1 MARRQ
6 EHTLTDRRRYLQL
19 LGLGGASVLA
29 GCSGGD
35 SGSDGTG
42 DGSSDGGSSDGSSD
56 GGSGDGSSD
65 GGSDGEDSS
74 TETAGGIQRGGHLR
88 LAFNIFPQSLH
99 PMEGTSGG
107 DMVLR
112 EAAVSRLT
120 RLDQSLAAT
129 PDLATEWESNDANDE
144 WTFML
149 TEDAVFSNTGGR
161 SVLAEDV
168 EATIEMMQEEPD
180 SAKAGDLGALESV
193 EVEDDHRITLKLEG
207 PDLLYPK
214 KIAEADSRFVILPKN
229 VIEDRRDELTETDFG
244 SGPFV
249 ISEFKPNDSL
259 AFEAHDDYHL
269 SDEEGNALPYV
280 DQVTWKLTVDPT
292 AQLNALLDKRVDA
305 LQFTAPS
312 QMKQLSETDGVNAE
326 RLASTSFISIVL
338 NTTVETESGDRPF
351 ADPKVR
357 KAMKHA
363 TDLEGMVA
371 ATDDKLEITHHGPVT
386 PAHQYYPD
394 FDEGLEFGITAQPD
408 EARRLLEE
416 AGYGDGLQ
424 LPTMYY
430 SADNSPSR
438 GPTSVLFQEQMS
450 KVGIEFDIQRLTGDV
465 WLSEYWNKDGVW
477 YASGYAGRLVDSTVH
492 NLALHTDAPWN
503 SARWSNEEYDAA
515 HERMSNATTLDEF
528 AQALAE
534 AERIHHLDGGWIVT
548 GAEVIMA
555 ASRDYVQNVAPL
567 PTQSV
572 DYHYNDWLTSDAPE
586 GP

>member
-1 MARRQ
+1 MG
-6 EHTLTDRRRYLQL
+6 D
-19 LGLGGASVLA
+19 GDG
-29 GCSGGD
+29 SGGSETDTD
-35 SGSDGTG
+35 SGGS
-42 DGSSDGGSSDGSSD
+42 SSDGGGSSD
-56 GGSGDGSSD
+56 ETTEASGGLQ
-65 GGSDGEDSS
+65 
-74 TETAGGIQRGGHLR
+74 TGGHLR
-88 LAFNIFPQSLH
+88 LAFNILPQTLH

-120 RLDQSLAAT
+120 RLDPNLAAT

-144 WTFML
+144 WTFVL
-149 TEDAVFSNTGGR
+149 NEDAVFANTGGR

-168 EATIEMMQEEPD
+168 KATVEMMQEDPE
-180 SAKAGDLGALESV
+180 SAKAGDLGALESL
-193 EVEDDHRITLKLEG
+193 EIEDDHRFTINLSG
-207 PDLLYPK
+207 SDLLYPK

-229 VIEDRRDELTETDFG
+229 IIEDRRDEISETDFG

-249 ISEFKPNDSL
+249 ITGFEQDDSVS
-259 AFEAHDDYHL
+259 FEAHDEYHIT
-269 SDEEGNALPYV
+269 DDDGNQLPYV
-280 DQVTWKLTVDPT
+280 DEVTWKLTVDPT
-292 AQLNALLDKRVDA
+292 AQLNALLDERVDA

-326 RLASTSFISIVL
+326 RLASTSFISIVM
-338 NTTVETESGDRPF
+338 NETVETETGERPF
-351 ADPKVR
+351 ADPKIR

-371 ATDDKLEITHHGPVT
+371 ATGDKLEVMHHGAVT
-386 PAHQYYPD
+386 PAHQFYPD
-394 FDEGLEFGITAQPD
+394 FDEGLEFGVNAQPE
-408 EARRLLEE
+408 EAQRLLEE
-416 AGYGDGLQ
+416 AGYGDGLE

-450 KVGIEFDIQRLTGDV
+450 KVGIEFEIQRLTGDV

-492 NLALHTDAPWN
+492 NLAFHSDAPWN
-503 SARWSNEEYDAA
+503 SARWSNEDYDAA
-515 HERMSNATTLDEF
+515 NERMNNANTLDEF
-528 AQALAE
+528 ADALAE
-534 AERIHHLDGGWIVT
+534 AERIHHLDGGWITT
-548 GAEVIMA
+548 GAEVIMS
-555 ASRDYVQNVAPL
+555 ASNDYVRNVRPL

-572 DYHYNDWLTSDAPE
+572 DYHYNDWLTSDAPQ

>member
-1 MARRQ
+1 MVTHNTKQVPSRRQ
-6 EHTLTDRRRYLQL
+6 CLKWCGAG
-19 LGLGGASVLA
+19 GLAALA
-29 GCSGGD
+29 GCADGNSNGSNSDSESGG
-35 SGSDGTG
+35 GT
-42 DGSSDGGSSDGSSD
+42 DNPS
-56 GGSGDGSSD
+56 
-65 GGSDGEDSS
+65 ENA
-74 TETAGGIQRGGHLR
+74 TATTDPGNIQTGGHLR
-88 LAFNIFPQSLH
+88 IGFNIFPQSLH

-120 RLDQSLAAT
+120 RLDQNLAAT

-168 EATIEMMQEEPD
+168 KATTEMMLEDPE
-180 SAKAGDLGALESV
+180 SAKAGDLGAFESI
-193 EVEDDHRITLKLEG
+193 EVEDDHRVTIKLSS

-229 VIEDRRDELTETDFG
+229 VIEDRRDEISKTDFG

-249 ISEFKPNDSL
+249 IENLETNSTLSMTAND
-259 AFEAHDDYHL
+259 EYHL
-269 SDEEGNALPYV
+269 TDEAGNSLPYV
-280 DQVTWKLTVDPT
+280 DKVTWKLTVDPT
-292 AQLNALLDKRVDA
+292 AQLNALLDERVDT

-312 QMKQLSETDGVNAE
+312 QMEQLSGTEGVNTE
-326 RLASTSFISIVL
+326 RMASTSFISIVL
-338 NTTVETESGDRPF
+338 NETVETESGDKPF
-351 ADPKVR
+351 ANPKVR

-371 ATDDKLEITHHGPVT
+371 ATDGQLEITHHGPVT
-386 PAHQYYPD
+386 PAHQFYPD
-394 FDEGLEFGITAQPD
+394 FDEGLEFGVKAQPE
-408 EARRLLEE
+408 EATRLLDE
-416 AGYGDGLQ
+416 AGYGDGLE
-424 LPTMYY
+424 LPKMYY

-438 GPTSVLFQEQMS
+438 GPTSVLFQQQM
-450 KVGIEFDIQRLTGDV
+450 KAVGIEFDIQRLSGDV

-503 SARWSNEEYDAA
+503 SARWSNEDYDAA
-515 HERMSNATTLDEF
+515 HKRMTEAATEEEF
-528 AQALAE
+528 ADALAE
-534 AERIHHLDGGWIVT
+534 AGRIHHKDGGWIVT
-548 GAEVIMA
+548 GAEVNQF
-555 ASRDYVQNVAPL
+555 ASNNYVKNIRPL
-567 PTQSV
+567 PTQTV